1 MSAELLVTM
10 ADEAAR
16 AIATADQEKATIQRE
31 LDDLRNTVVVLSGQ
45 AAMLTEQAAEAKV
58 EARRHKITSALSFVR
73 SAAGRRL
80 V

>member
-1 MSAELLVTM
+1 M
-10 ADEAAR
+10 ADKAAR
-16 AIATADQEKATIQRE
+16 AFVTADQERATIQRE
-31 LDDLRNTVVVLSGQ
+31 VDDLKNTVLVLSGQ
-45 AAMLTEQAAEAKV
+45 AARLTEQAAEARV

>member
-1 MSAELLVTM
+1 M

-16 AIATADQEKATIQRE
+16 AFATADQERATIQRE
-31 LDDLRNTVVVLSGQ
+31 VDDLKNTVVVLSGQ
-45 AAMLTEQAAEAKV
+45 AARLTEQAAEARV

-73 SAAGRRL
+73 SAAGRRS

>member
-1 MSAELLVTM
+1 M

-16 AIATADQEKATIQRE
+16 AFATADQERATIQRE
-31 LDDLRNTVVVLSGQ
+31 VDDLKNSVVVLSGQ
-45 AAMLTEQAAEAKV
+45 AARLTEQAAEARV

-73 SAAGRRL
+73 SAAGRRS

>member
-1 MSAELLVTM
+1 M

-16 AIATADQEKATIQRE
+16 AFATADQEWATIQRE
-31 LDDLRNTVVVLSGQ
+31 VDDLKNTVLVLSGQ
-45 AAMLTEQAAEAKV
+45 AARLTEQAAEARV

-73 SAAGRRL
+73 SAAGRRS

>member
-1 MSAELLVTM
+1 M

-16 AIATADQEKATIQRE
+16 AFATADQERATIQKE
-31 LDDLRNTVVVLSGQ
+31 VDDLKNTVLVLSGQ
-45 AAMLTEQAAEAKV
+45 AARLTEQAAEARV

-73 SAAGRRL
+73 SAAGRRS

>member
-1 MSAELLVTM
+1 M

-16 AIATADQEKATIQRE
+16 AFATADQERATIQRE
-31 LDDLRNTVVVLSGQ
+31 VDDMKNTVLVLSGQ
-45 AAMLTEQAAEAKV
+45 AARLTEQAAEARV

-73 SAAGRRL
+73 SAAGRRS

>member
-1 MSAELLVTM
+1 M

-16 AIATADQEKATIQRE
+16 AFATADQERATIQRE
-31 LDDLRNTVVVLSGQ
+31 VDDLKNTVLVLSGQ
-45 AAMLTEQAAEAKV
+45 AARLTEQAAEARV

-73 SAAGRRL
+73 SAAGRRS

>member
-1 MSAELLVTM
+1 M

-16 AIATADQEKATIQRE
+16 AFATADQERATIQRE
-31 LDDLRNTVVVLSGQ
+31 VDDLKNTVLVLSGQ
-45 AAMLTEQAAEAKV
+45 AARLTEQAAEAKV

-73 SAAGRRL
+73 SAAGRRS